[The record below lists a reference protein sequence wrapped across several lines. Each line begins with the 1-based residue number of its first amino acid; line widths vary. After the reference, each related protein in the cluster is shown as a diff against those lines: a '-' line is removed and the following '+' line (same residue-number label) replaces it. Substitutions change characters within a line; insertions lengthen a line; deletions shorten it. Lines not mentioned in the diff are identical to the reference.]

1 MTTKTSFLVEK
12 YSQLVG
18 YTIVD
23 VAVDDG
29 EDVLLDLNEPAIGLV
44 LSDGKNQKLAW
55 IMRDAEGNGVGFLD
69 IVRIPG

>member
-18 YTIVD
+18 CTIVD

-69 IVRIPG
+69 IVRIPE